1 MWKRKIRQIILTC
14 LLLVLTG
21 TSMIFSEA
29 VSAATETTSASGKEK
44 VVILETSEGIVKK
57 KASSSG
63 TVVLPP
69 DKNGKGYTFLGWSTR
84 RGKTRDPKYQ
94 AYETIKVTGTIHLYP
109 VKYKWKNEADLS
121 VGKLADQLTA
131 YSRIIF
137 VGDSRTVMLKNTLE
151 KQYGS
156 SVYEKLGFVCRG
168 GQGLTWLK
176 QEGTQRLMNE
186 LKTNTSDSSKPVAVV
201 FNLGVNDLIHR
212 NGKSID
218 CSGIT
223 SDYASYMNRLSK
235 KLKAQNCKVFYMSVN
250 PANTAMKPTRKESEI
265 RKFNS
270 QLKKKLNSSFGW
282 IDSYS
287 YLLRYGYS
295 TYRESSGGA
304 DDGLHYSMKTYKR
317 IYAYVMKNLKKM

>member
-1 MWKRKIRQIILTC
+1 MWNQKILRMVLVC
-14 LLLVLTG
+14 LLFALVG
-21 TSMIFSEA
+21 TVTIFSET
-29 VSAATETTSASGKEK
+29 VSAATSETAEAPGKEK
-44 VVILETSEGIVKK
+44 VVILETSKGTVKK
-57 KASSSG
+57 KASSDG

-84 RGKTRDPKYQ
+84 RGKSRDPKYQ

-109 VKYKWKNEADLS
+109 VRYKWNEEANLS
-121 VGKLADQLTA
+121 VGNLADQLKN

-137 VGDSRTVMLKNTLE
+137 VGDSRTLMLKKTLE
-151 KQYGS
+151 KQYGAS
-156 SVYEKLGFVCRG
+156 IYDKVGFVCRG

-176 QEGTQRLMNE
+176 GEGTERLMSE
-186 LKTNTSDSSKPVAVV
+186 LKTNGSDSSKPVAVI

-212 NGKSID
+212 KGKSID
-218 CSGIT
+218 CSSIT
-223 SDYASYMNRLSK
+223 SDYASYMNHLSK
-235 KLKAQNCKVFYMSVN
+235 KLTAQNCKLFYMSVN

-265 RKFNS
+265 REFNNR
-270 QLKKKLNSSFGW
+270 LKKKLNSSFTW

-317 IYAYVMKNLKKM
+317 IYAYVMKKL